1 MNLFTN
7 QKQTHR
13 LKEQTY
19 SCQEGRD
26 SLGIPKR
33 ISKHEK
39 AFWHDTI
46 PFHDKKYSIRWYR
59 RNITQHNKC
68 DIDNPSENII
78 LSRDSL
84 KDFPLSSG
92 NKKCPLTPVLSIQ
105 FWKYLLG
112 ISGKIKKKNVTIL
125 ERKNFIFLDTDNM
138 NLYILIENPKDST
151 KQLARTNLQ
160 IQ

>member
-13 LKEQTY
+13 LKELIVVRE
-19 SCQEGRD
+19 EG
-26 SLGIPKR
+26 IVWAYQMM
-33 ISKHEK
+33 ISKDEK
-39 AFWHDTI
+39 AFWHNTI
-46 PFHDKKYSIRWYR
+46 PFHDKKYLIRWYR
-59 RNITQHNKC
+59 RNITLHNKC

-78 LSRDSL
+78 LSKDNL

-92 NKKCPLTPVLSIQ
+92 KKKCPLTLVLSTQ
-105 FWKYLLG
+105 FWKCWLE
-112 ISGKIKKKNVTIL
+112 IAGKIKKKNVTIL
-125 ERKNFIFLDTDNM
+125 ERKNFIFFATDNM

-151 KQLARTNLQ
+151 KQFARTNLQ